1 MSTIVAGDFNAG
13 PGTPVLRAVLDA
25 GLIDA
30 AERFGLGA
38 AATWPAHG
46 PVERL
51 DYILATPDLQ
61 PVNARLLRTTASD
74 HLPLVVDFSSFPTRR
89 DNP

>member
-1 MSTIVAGDFNAG
+1 M
-13 PGTPVLRAVLDA
+13 RARLDA
-25 GLIDA
+25 GLIDPA
-30 AERFGLGA
+30 SRFGLSA
-38 AATWPAHG
+38 AATWPAHS

-51 DYILATPDLQ
+51 DYIFATPDLQ

-74 HLPLVVDFSSFPTRR
+74 HLPLIVDFSSVPTRR